1 MKPNFRDKNKI
12 MENAYK
18 VYNYLNEYEH
28 VGKERG
34 QTREVVAWQLS
45 MDGRDLRKAMQ
56 VINESGEFEKLVST
70 SHSVYLCATDKEENE
85 AIYATFKPAIS
96 LIKKARAM
104 IKKKQSR
111 GQMCIPLDETEYD
124 EIVGMLKRGK

>member
-1 MKPNFRDKNKI
+1 MKPNFNDKNKI
-12 MENAYK
+12 MENAHK

-28 VGKERG
+28 IGKEYG
-34 QTREVVAWQLS
+34 QTREVVAWRLS
-45 MDGRDLRKAMQ
+45 MDERDLRKAMQ
-56 VINESGEFEKLVST
+56 VINESGEFKKLVST
-70 SHSVYLCATDKEENE
+70 SHSVYLCATEQEEDE

-111 GQMCIPLDETEYD
+111 GQMSIPLDEAEYD

>member
-18 VYNYLNEYEH
+18 VYNYLNENEH
-28 VGKERG
+28 FGRERG
-34 QTREVVAWQLS
+34 NPREMVAWWLG
-45 MDGRDLRKAMQ
+45 MDERDLRKAMQ
-56 VINESGEFEKLVST
+56 TINESPEFDKIVST
-70 SHSVYLCATDKEENE
+70 SHSVYLCATDKEEDE

-111 GQMCIPLDETEYD
+111 GQMCIPLDEAEYD